1 MSKNIPTIG
10 NKFIWLIP
18 ILLLLIALLPLPYA
32 YYQFMRW
39 VICGCAVYIAYQ
51 RHQKKEAWDKIVIIF
66 TAVAV
71 LYNPIGTIHLFKEA
85 WMVLNILT
93 VAVFGYGWWK
103 VIKTTKRETK

>member
-1 MSKNIPTIG
+1 MN
-10 NKFIWLIP
+10 NKLLWFVP
-18 ILLLLIALLPLPYA
+18 ISLLLIALLPLPYA
-32 YYQFMRW
+32 YYQLMRW

-51 RHQKKEAWDKIVIIF
+51 RHQEKEGWDKIVIIF

-71 LYNPIGTIHLFKEA
+71 LYNPIAAIHLFKEA

-103 VIKTTKRETK
+103 LIYKAKVQQP